1 MSGHYFWL
9 VLKLILLFNLT
20 AKAVDSRQCYKL
32 LSKTPAEIL
41 PKIWSNLSWN
51 LVDLIECNQVNRI
64 SFSEHK
70 ELLKQSTKHDINL
83 RITILD
89 KEMETSPLNAKA
101 TFFSSCDDDHPKLM
115 TLIKNGKPFSISI
128 ALTQTRLKQNL
139 LWHVKQIKELASFY
153 LLDMERQVPVRYL
166 FHFCSQSNKL
176 LRGFYIF

>member
-20 AKAVDSRQCYKL
+20 AKAVDSRQCYQL
-32 LSKTPAEIL
+32 LNKTPADIL

-89 KEMETSPLNAKA
+89 KEMETIPLNAKA
-101 TFFSSCDDDHPKLM
+101 TFFSSCDDDYPKLM
-115 TLIKNGKPFSISI
+115 TFIKTGQPFSILIS
-128 ALTQTRLKQNL
+128 LTQTRLKQNL
-139 LWHVKQIKELASFY
+139 LWHVKQIKELTSFY
-153 LLDMERQVPVRYL
+153 LLDMERQGPVKIYFL
-166 FHFCSQSNKL
+166 F
-176 LRGFYIF
+176 IFAHSIINY